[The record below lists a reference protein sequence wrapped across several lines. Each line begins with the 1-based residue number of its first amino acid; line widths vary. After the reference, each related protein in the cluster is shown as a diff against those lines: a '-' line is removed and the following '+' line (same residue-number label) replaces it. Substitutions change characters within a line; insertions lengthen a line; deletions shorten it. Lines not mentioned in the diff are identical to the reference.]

1 MKATVEFE
9 VNGCHDCVLCFTDT
23 YEPIM
28 YCTHPQKADNMPD
41 TEKYVYKRTFPEWC
55 PLIKSEEKQKN
66 DV

>member
-1 MKATVEFE
+1 MKVTVEFE

-41 TEKYVYKRTFPEWC
+41 TEKYVYTRTFPKWC
-55 PLIKSEEKQKN
+55 PLIKNKKE
-66 DV
+66 